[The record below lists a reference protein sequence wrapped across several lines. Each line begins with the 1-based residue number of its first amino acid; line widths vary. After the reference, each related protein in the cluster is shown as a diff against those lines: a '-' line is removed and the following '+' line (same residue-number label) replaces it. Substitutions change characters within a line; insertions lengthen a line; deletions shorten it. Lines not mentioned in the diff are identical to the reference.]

1 MVAKR
6 MQVGFSQRIQLP
18 WLEYTA
24 QLVVAGRDRKDV
36 SAALQDYLSDKLS
49 VGNQPARGNREK
61 AITIL
66 LKIWFDPAPRTA
78 RMRDEGLDLLKRLPA
93 NQHVALHW
101 GLSMA
106 AYPFFAEVAAVL
118 GKLLRLQDT
127 LGTVQ
132 IQRRIRE
139 QLGER
144 DTVARAARR
153 IYRSYIDWGVI
164 KETETKGVYRKGTIT
179 RLPDT
184 DLSAWLLR
192 CVMLSSPAEWIPVT
206 SLSSH
211 ASIFPFELNPSGF
224 DSLRGHEQ
232 IEIMRH
238 GLDQEMVRFINTPKK
253 WVV

>member
-1 MVAKR
+1 MAAKR

-24 QLVVAGRDRKDV
+24 QLAVAGRGREEV

-49 VGNQPARGNREK
+49 VGNQPERGNREK

-66 LKIWFDPAPRTA
+66 LKIWVDPSPRIVP
-78 RMRDEGLDLLKRLPA
+78 MRDQGLDLLKRLPA
-93 NQHVALHW
+93 SQHVALHW

-127 LGTVQ
+127 IGTAQ

-164 KETETKGVYRKGTIT
+164 KETETKGVYRKGTII
-179 RLPDT
+179 RLPDAA
-184 DLSAWLLR
+184 LSAWLLR
-192 CVMLSSPAEWIPVT
+192 CVMMSSAAEWIPVT
-206 SLSSH
+206 SLSGH
-211 ASIFPFELNPSGF
+211 AAIFPFEVNPSAF
-224 DSLRGHEQ
+224 DILRSHED
-232 IEIMRH
+232 IEVMRH
-238 GLDQEMVRFINTPKK
+238 GLDQEMARWISTPKK
-253 WVV
+253 GVL